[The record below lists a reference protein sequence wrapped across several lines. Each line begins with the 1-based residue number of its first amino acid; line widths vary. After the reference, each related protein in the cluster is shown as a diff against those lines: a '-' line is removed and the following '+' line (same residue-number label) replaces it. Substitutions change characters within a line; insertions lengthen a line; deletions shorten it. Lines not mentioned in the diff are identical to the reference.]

1 MQDQLH
7 QQVKRISDKL
17 QLLLKQHQQLQKQYA
32 ILQDEHRQL
41 KEEVNNKNIVLDDLQ
56 QKVAVLK
63 TATNNLTE
71 ADKKELEK
79 RLNHYIKEIDR
90 CINLLGEK

>member
-17 QLLLKQHQQLQKQYA
+17 QQLLKQHQQLQKQYA

-41 KEEVNNKNIVLDDLQ
+41 KEEANNKNVLVDDLQ

>member
-32 ILQDEHRQL
+32 ILQDEHRQM
-41 KEEVNNKNIVLDDLQ
+41 KEEVNNKNILVDDLQ

-79 RLNHYIKEIDR
+79 RLNHYIREIDR

>member
-41 KEEVNNKNIVLDDLQ
+41 KEEVNNKNIVVDDLQ

>member
-63 TATNNLTE
+63 TATNNLTQ

>member
-17 QLLLKQHQQLQKQYA
+17 QQLLKQHQQLQKQYTQ
-32 ILQDEHRQL
+32 LQEQHTQT
-41 KEEVNNKNIVLDDLQ
+41 KEELNRKTALTDDLQ

-90 CINLLGEK
+90 CINLMGEK